1 MHALDAAFISR
12 DYILRLINAEN
23 CLALAVTPLNGGE
36 AVHTLNLP
44 VADDFFGAHFVP
56 HPFYNTRSDL
66 AGVPPSEFTSNHL
79 PIFTPDVSMDIL
91 VLEHQYRDAA
101 DERNGHLMVISIR
114 RLIEMCQMQPS
125 GAYMGLNSFRHS
137 DATTIWEWEVW
148 GSHIARWLPYGMG
161 KASRRAVFGS
171 RLLVAA
177 PLDLGILQNR
187 SNITD
192 ETVWQGARIRLI
204 LLDFNSRSI
213 SRRLDGENQDED
225 SSEDHIDSLVKE
237 ISRWSIDRHLP
248 YSTTSRLMFR
258 ATVLESAVE
267 YLNVYLDG
275 DGFVG
280 RKVSFGL
287 AILIHISQ
295 NTLYACRRIAMMF
308 SLSCH
313 QLRIRI

>member
-12 DYILRLINAEN
+12 DYILRLVNADK
-23 CLALAVTPLNGGE
+23 CLALAVTPLDSGK
-36 AVHTLNLP
+36 AVHLLKLP
-44 VADDFFGAHFVP
+44 IADNFFGAHFVP

-66 AGVPPSEFTSNHL
+66 AGGPPSEFSNHL
-79 PIFTPDVSMDIL
+79 PIFTPDISMDIL
-91 VLEHQYRDAA
+91 VLEHQYKDAE

-114 RLIEMCQMQPS
+114 HLLERCQMQPS
-125 GAYMGLNSFRHS
+125 RAYVELSAFGRSE
-137 DATTIWEWEVW
+137 ATTIWEWDEW
-148 GSHIARWLPYGMG
+148 GPHIARWLPYGMG

-177 PLDLGILQNR
+177 PLDLGVWQNR
-187 SNITD
+187 SNITT

-213 SRRLDGENQDED
+213 SRSLDGENQDGD

-248 YSTTSRLMFR
+248 YSTTSRLKFR

-280 RKVSFGL
+280 RKVCFGI
-287 AILIHISQ
+287 AILLHSHEILRVQENCYDVFSFMPP
-295 NTLYACRRIAMMF
+295 IAD
-308 SLSCH
+308 
-313 QLRIRI
+313 

>member
-12 DYILRLINAEN
+12 DYILRLVNADK
-23 CLALAVTPLNGGE
+23 CLALAVTPLDGGK
-36 AVHTLNLP
+36 AVHLLKLP
-44 VADDFFGAHFVP
+44 IADNFFGAHFVP

-66 AGVPPSEFTSNHL
+66 AGVPPPSEFSGHL
-79 PIFTPDVSMDIL
+79 PIFTPDISMDIL
-91 VLEHQYRDAA
+91 VLEHQYKDAT

-114 RLIEMCQMQPS
+114 NLLERCKMQPPRAS
-125 GAYMGLNSFRHS
+125 VEDDSFRRS
-137 DATTIWEWEVW
+137 EATTIWEWDEW
-148 GSHIARWLPYGMG
+148 GPHIARWLPYGMG

-177 PLDLGILQNR
+177 PLDLGVLQNR
-187 SNITD
+187 SNITA

-204 LLDFNSRSI
+204 LLDFNTRSI
-213 SRRLDGENQDED
+213 SRSLDGESQDGD
-225 SSEDHIDSLVKE
+225 SSKDHIDSLVKE

-248 YSTTSRLMFR
+248 YSTTSSLKFR

-280 RKVSFGL
+280 RKV
-287 AILIHISQ
+287 
-295 NTLYACRRIAMMF
+295 R
-308 SLSCH
+308 
-313 QLRIRI
+313 LRFK